1 MQIQERFSDG
11 ESCSFVAVPERVIFY
26 DAESVCRG
34 QFGNGRIA
42 SITPG

>member
-1 MQIQERFSDG
+1 
-11 ESCSFVAVPERVIFY
+11 VIFY